1 MKKVMKSD
9 EKMIINEARDSYI
22 RAIAETGRNKLIKPR
37 NKTPKSENSELL
49 KRSIWCILR
58 IGAQIPFMV
67 DESHFLTTDFLFLFF
82 YEEEAAKSS

>member
-49 KRSIWCILR
+49 KRSI
-58 IGAQIPFMV
+58 
-67 DESHFLTTDFLFLFF
+67 
-82 YEEEAAKSS
+82 